1 MYSFQKTMNTTTT
14 QNTMKVSECNELM
27 TKVNAIAK
35 ILDDD
40 GGKMDDNVYLSL
52 YNALGE
58 LCKTELLVKIETY
71 SKKPSRKFNGR
82 KKLTQKEYRA
92 LASQYPDKY
101 AVCPICETG
110 MLKENIKLHYQKSQ
124 KCKDIYYTKRG
135 VEKCKKCIDPMIKT
149 LIDEVYGE
157 PIPELPEDLITA
169 GNSAPNWAS
178 FNQ

>member
-1 MYSFQKTMNTTTT
+1 M
-14 QNTMKVSECNELM
+14 NTMKVSECNELM
-27 TKVNAIAK
+27 SKVNAIAT

-71 SKKPSRKFNGR
+71 SQKNPRKFNGR
-82 KKLTQKEYRA
+82 QKLTQKQYRA

-110 MLKENIKLHYQKSQ
+110 MLKENIKLHYQKTQ
-124 KCKDIYYTKRG
+124 KCKDIYYTKKG
-135 VEKCKKCIDPMIKT
+135 VERCKKCIDPQIKSI
-149 LIDEVYGE
+149 IDEVYGE
-157 PIPELPEDLITA
+157 PIPPLPQDLIDA
-169 GNSAPNWAS
+169 GDNATNWSAMGH
-178 FNQ
+178 Q

>member
-1 MYSFQKTMNTTTT
+1 MNTTTT
-14 QNTMKVSECNELM
+14 MNTMKVSECNELM
-27 TKVNAIAK
+27 SKVNAIAT

-71 SKKPSRKFNGR
+71 SQKNPRKFNGR
-82 KKLTQKEYRA
+82 QKLTQKQYRA

-110 MLKENIKLHYQKSQ
+110 MLKENIKLHYQKTQ
-124 KCKDIYYTKRG
+124 KCKDIYYTKKG
-135 VEKCKKCIDPMIKT
+135 VERCKKCIDPQIKSI
-149 LIDEVYGE
+149 IDEVYGE
-157 PIPELPEDLITA
+157 PIPPLPQDLIDA
-169 GNSAPNWAS
+169 GDNATNWSAMGH
-178 FNQ
+178 Q